1 MSPKLTSEKYDRQVS
16 IHLNVLLKE
25 LLPEVGEALKTL
37 EAIPQS
43 SPQSP
48 EHRAACLR
56 VVNASF
62 AVESRLNQFA
72 VHIEQLSQRALPLQ
86 PIVLNKY
93 APVWAFDPFSPK
105 IPADNVLS
113 LFLVMC
119 WEVMK
124 VYEFISFTLTI
135 WEERLVHT
143 RRVLGVTLREV
154 YRDGWIFTDTEGSY
168 EYRAKRSSPR
178 IKDYGQQGQEEG
190 VLRELD
196 SEDEFPI
203 DSIIASEINSL
214 IKSEEAEYER
224 QKKIMMSDEEIYDGD
239 WRML

>member
-1 MSPKLTSEKYDRQVS
+1 MSPKLTSERYDRQVS
-16 IHLNVLLKE
+16 IHLKVLLKE
-25 LLPEVGEALKTL
+25 LLPEVGEALKIL
-37 EAIPQS
+37 EAIPQC
-43 SPQSP
+43 SPQSL

-56 VVNASF
+56 VINASF
-62 AVESRLNQFA
+62 AVENKLSQFA

-93 APVWAFDPFSPK
+93 APVWTFDPFLPQ

-124 VYEFISFTLTI
+124 VYEFIGFTLSI

-143 RRVLGVTLREV
+143 RRVLGVVFGEV

-168 EYRAKRSSPR
+168 EYRAKKGSSR
-178 IKDYGQQGQEEG
+178 IKDYGQEGQKKG

-203 DSIIASEINSL
+203 DSIIASVINSL
-214 IKSEEAEYER
+214 IKSEEAEYKR
-224 QKKIMMSDEEIYDGD
+224 QKKIMM
-239 WRML
+239 